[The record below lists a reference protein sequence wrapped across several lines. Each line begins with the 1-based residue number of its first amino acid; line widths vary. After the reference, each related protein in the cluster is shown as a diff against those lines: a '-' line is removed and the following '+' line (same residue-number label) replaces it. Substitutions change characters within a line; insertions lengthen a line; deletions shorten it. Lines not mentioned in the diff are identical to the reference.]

1 MEYGRI
7 IPERKKGCRNET
19 GNGKKVGIWIC
30 LSPNNYYLNPTYL
43 LSILLLLSESYGSAF
58 KSILAFNYEKIALV
72 GSGRRSEDRKS
83 RKKVLYYLSVLWLFH
98 FTNRSPPVY
107 YGWCQEKIKII
118 AAMFVR
124 LGAVQSLSYYQ
135 ISISGWFEKKNSG
148 KKKGCSYYLLHV
160 PRVIGQKFSQK
171 QKAAKERKQKSEMSL
186 LLFLVNWVGSWKRRL
201 VAEEGSLSKKTWLQK
216 INRGWWAPELGPVVG
231 NGYRREVSWNAE
243 RLCKWLRGQEI

>member
-107 YGWCQEKIKII
+107 YVMVSRKNQNHRRDVSWGSAPCTVSKFI
-118 AAMFVR
+118 
-124 LGAVQSLSYYQ
+124 LSK
-135 ISISGWFEKKNSG
+135 SRSGVGSKKNWKNSG
-148 KKKGCSYYLLHV
+148 KIQELEVNTTRSTCEMKL
-160 PRVIGQKFSQK
+160 IGQKFTKGRNERNQK
-171 QKAAKERKQKSEMSL
+171 GKRVWKK
-186 LLFLVNWVGSWKRRL
+186 WVYYYD
-201 VAEEGSLSKKTWLQK
+201 
-216 INRGWWAPELGPVVG
+216 LGG
-231 NGYRREVSWNAE
+231 
-243 RLCKWLRGQEI
+243 

>member
-107 YGWCQEKIKII
+107 YVMVSRKNQNHRRDVSWGSAPCKVSKFI
-118 AAMFVR
+118 
-124 LGAVQSLSYYQ
+124 LSK
-135 ISISGWFEKKNSG
+135 SRSGVGSKKNWKNSG
-148 KKKGCSYYLLHV
+148 KKTGARGQYYTFHV
-160 PRVIGQKFSQK
+160 WNEIDW
-171 QKAAKERKQKSEMSL
+171 SEMSEIRKEKSERNEFIITIL
-186 LLFLVNWVGSWKRRL
+186 VVNWVWFMERRL

-216 INRGWWAPELGPVVG
+216 INRSWWAPELGPVVD
-231 NGYRREVSWNAE
+231 NGYRRKSLLE
-243 RLCKWLRGQEI
+243 CQETFQMV

>member
-107 YGWCQEKIKII
+107 YVMVSRKNQNHRRDVSWGSAPCT
-118 AAMFVR
+118 V
-124 LGAVQSLSYYQ
+124 SNSYYQ
-135 ISISGWFEKKNSG
+135 KSRSGVGSKKNWKNSG
-148 KKKGCSYYLLHV
+148 KIQELEVNTRSTCEMKL
-160 PRVIGQKFSQK
+160 IGQKW
-171 QKAAKERKQKSEMSL
+171 AKSERKESLKEMSL
-186 LLFLVNWVGSWKRRL
+186 LLRSWWLIGFGSWK
-201 VAEEGSLSKKTWLQK
+201 EDWLQK
-216 INRGWWAPELGPVVG
+216 KDR
-231 NGYRREVSWNAE
+231 YQRRPGC
-243 RLCKWLRGQEI
+243 RR